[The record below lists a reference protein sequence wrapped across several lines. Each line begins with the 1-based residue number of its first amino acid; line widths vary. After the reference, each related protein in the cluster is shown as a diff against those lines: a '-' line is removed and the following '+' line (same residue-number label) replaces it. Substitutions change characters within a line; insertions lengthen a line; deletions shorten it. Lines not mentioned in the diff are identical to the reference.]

1 MAVPIAITI
10 RAKKLGVLLRDA
22 RLNAG
27 KTQKECGNA
36 IGLTSKKIA
45 SFEKGLS
52 SPSLPELETLA
63 FFLDA
68 PLDHFWGDTS
78 ISLEST
84 FDRSNLDKMI
94 SLRRR
99 IIGAK
104 LRMARQDA
112 GVSMKSLSER
122 VGISTGMLRLYERS
136 ERPIPL
142 PELEFMLQELNMTI
156 DEFRDQAG
164 PVGQWVSK
172 EKAIQQFLELPAE
185 LQDFVSKPI
194 NQPYLELAQRLSK
207 MSVDKLRS
215 VAEGLLDI
223 TL

>member
-1 MAVPIAITI
+1 MAVPIAIKI

-22 RLNAG
+22 RLAAG
-27 KTQKECGNA
+27 RTLKECGNA
-36 IGLTSKKIA
+36 LGVTGKKIA
-45 SFEKGLS
+45 SYEKGIT

-78 ISLEST
+78 ISLEKT
-84 FDRSNLDKMI
+84 FDHSNLDKMI
-94 SLRRR
+94 SLRKR

-104 LRMARQDA
+104 LRMARQEA
-112 GVSMKSLSER
+112 EISMKGLAES

-142 PELEFMLQELNMTI
+142 PELEGMLQKLDIPIE
-156 DEFRDQAG
+156 EFRDQTG
-164 PVGQWVSK
+164 PVGQWAAQ
-172 EKAIQQFLELPAE
+172 EKAIHQLLQMPPE
-185 LQDFVSKPI
+185 LQEFVSKPI
-194 NQPYLELAQRLSK
+194 NQPYIELAQRLSE
-207 MSVDKLRS
+207 MQVDKLRA